1 MKNRTA
7 LLCEK
12 HESRD
17 GFTLIELLVV
27 IAIIAILA
35 AMLLPALAAAKIKA
49 QVIQSLS
56 NIKQCQ
62 LGVQMYI
69 TDNNDLLIANAP
81 LGTGV
86 NVWCPETG
94 EDWDFSGVNTNPIP
108 YQQTIMGPY
117 MGNQLGVF
125 RCPGD
130 NIPSQNGQR
139 IRSYS
144 MNGYV
149 GSKLEQS
156 ATFDGPGWK
165 CFLKGSDITGM
176 SPSDLFMFCDENMF
190 TLQDG
195 FLQISEKSGVFP
207 DVPAAYLKGRNEFSF
222 ADGHSEVHKWMTAT
236 LINVPYKLD
245 VSAGGSVTPAAG
257 AKQNADWIWFTTHA
271 TNPQ

>member
-1 MKNRTA
+1 MKNHTA
-7 LLCEK
+7 SLSERHK
-12 HESRD
+12 PEA

-35 AMLLPALAAAKIKA
+35 AMLLPALAAAKMKA

-62 LGVQMYI
+62 LGVQMYM
-69 TDNNDLLIANAP
+69 TDNSDSLIANAP
-81 LGTGV
+81 LGAGV
-86 NVWCPETG
+86 SSWCPSAG
-94 EDWDFSGVNTNPIP
+94 EDWDFAGVNTNPVP

-130 NIPSQNGQR
+130 FISSQNGQR

-156 ATFDGPGWK
+156 ASFDGPGWK

-176 SPSDLFMFCDENMF
+176 SPSDLFVFCDENMYS
-190 TLQDG
+190 LQDG
-195 FLQISEKSGVFP
+195 FLQVSMKSGVFP

-222 ADGHSEVHKWMTAT
+222 ADGHSEVHKWVTAT

-245 VSAGGSVTPAAG
+245 VSAGGSVTSAAG
-257 AKQNADWIWFTTHA
+257 AKQNLDWIYFTTHA